1 MDPLLDLD
9 VEIRDGVRRCRFV
22 GEIDDDS
29 LVACLRRVWTGAGYD
44 PSLPELYDFRAVRTG
59 DVSSAAIRTVAR
71 LNRELHPDSPP
82 VRVAF
87 VVESDLGFGLLR
99 MYRPYVHD
107 DRGEN
112 IGVFRDEAQ
121 ALAWALGAA
130 RR

>member
-1 MDPLLDLD
+1 LLDLE

-29 LVACLRRVWTGAGYD
+29 LVACLRRVWTAVGYD
-44 PSLPELYDFRAVRTG
+44 PTLPELYDFRGVGKG
-59 DVSSAAIRTVAR
+59 DVSSAGIRAVAS
-71 LNRELHPDSPP
+71 LNRELHPDTPP

-87 VVESDLGFGLLR
+87 VVESDLGFGLMR

-107 DRGEN
+107 DRGDN

-121 ALAWALGAA
+121 ALAWALGAP